1 MKIFKNVA
9 GKCRIGVTGFLCL
22 LLSSCLKKDDTPPVA
37 PQTALL
43 SFVQASPN
51 QPPMDF
57 YLSTRVN
64 LSPIYFGDNVDYVSA
79 AAGQRT
85 AYFNAAGTMNGIC
98 SGNITLNPN
107 MAYTLFLTNTV
118 ANPQLLLLTDT
129 LTKPAATDAA
139 VRFVALSPD
148 APAVDFAIQ
157 GGDVLAANKSFKS
170 YSSFINVPGK
180 SSYTFEIRKAGTNVV
195 LATLPN
201 IPMVTG
207 YLYTIW
213 FGGLVNNTSN
223 ADALTARVVVNAF
236 YQ

>member
-1 MKIFKNVA
+1 
-9 GKCRIGVTGFLCL
+9 
-22 LLSSCLKKDDTPPVA
+22 
-37 PQTALL
+37 
-43 SFVQASPN
+43 
-51 QPPMDF
+51 MDF

-85 AYFNAAGTMNGIC
+85 AYFNTAGTMNGIC

-118 ANPQLLLLTDT
+118 SKPQLLLLADT
-129 LTKPAATDAA
+129 LNKPAATDAA
-139 VRFVALSPD
+139 IRFVAVSPD

-157 GGDVLAANKSFKS
+157 GGVVLAANKSFQS

-180 SSYTFEIRKAGTNVV
+180 NTYTFEIRKAGTNIV

-201 IPMVTG
+201 IPIVAG
-207 YLYTIW
+207 YVYTIW
-213 FGGLVNNTSN
+213 FGGLVNSTSN
-223 ADALTARVVVNAF
+223 SDALTAHIVINAF
-236 YQ
+236 YQN